1 MEIAKAVVEDIRLF
15 ERAEIMRKF
24 CDNAEQRSP
33 SEEYK
38 KVIAI
43 ARSIA
48 DWIVP
53 TTDYIDSILAQRYR
67 ASDFI

>member
-1 MEIAKAVVEDIRLF
+1 
-15 ERAEIMRKF
+15 MRKF

-43 ARSIA
+43 ARSVA
-48 DWIVP
+48 DWIDP
-53 TTDYIDSILAQRYR
+53 TTDYTDTILAEKYR
-67 ASDFI
+67 ATDFI